1 MDVSEGPK
9 DSCFSTKY
17 TPPLALQ
24 EALPAKFPAIVYHG
38 IFLFEMEK
46 PDVAE
51 TQTNGLEVLETRE
64 WLDSLDYV
72 LAEGGP
78 ERAGRLLQQLS
89 LHAKRAAG
97 VNLPFTATTPY
108 QNTIPAVQQPPFPGS
123 QEMERRI
130 KSLVRWNAL
139 AMVVRANKLQEGIGG
154 HISTFASAATLYEVA
169 FNHFLRAQTETGDR
183 DLVYFQGH
191 AAPGMYARPYLE
203 GRIPRHKLENFR
215 RELKP
220 DGGLSSYPHPW
231 LMPDFWEFPTVSM
244 GLGPIQAIYHAR
256 FIRYLENRGLKESK
270 GGKVWAFLGDG
281 EMDEPEALGSIT
293 LASRERLD
301 NLIFVVNCNL
311 QRLDGPV
318 RGNGKIIQELEA
330 IFRGAGWN
338 VIKVIWGGD
347 WDSLIR
353 SDRDGL
359 LVRRMGEI
367 TDGQY
372 QKYFVESGAYFRQNF
387 FGTDPRLLKMVDHLS
402 DEQLARM
409 RLGGHDP
416 IKVHAAYK
424 AAVEHEGSPTII
436 LAKTIKGYG
445 LGEAGE
451 GKNITHQQKKLNDD
465 ELWLFRSR
473 FGIPIADDEL
483 REAPF
488 YRPADDSPEVTY
500 MQERRKQLGGYLP
513 QRKMRSK
520 PIQPV
525 SESHFEEFYKG
536 TEGREVSTTM
546 VFVRLLAK
554 LLRDPEIGKLIVPV
568 VPDEARTFG
577 MEALCRQVG
586 IYSSVGQNYEP
597 VDMDTLL
604 YYKEAKNGQILEE
617 GITEAGSMCSFIAAG
632 TAAANHG
639 INTIPFFIYYSMFG
653 FQRIGDF
660 IWAAADMRSRGFL
673 LGGTA
678 GRTTLSGEGL
688 QHQDGNSH
696 ILALPVPNLKA
707 YDPAFAY
714 EIGIIIQDGIKRMY
728 IDQESI
734 FYYLTV
740 GNEPLPMPE
749 MPGNVREGVLKG
761 LYRFKASAKSDAK
774 LRAQLLGSGSIMFE
788 VLKAQQILEEKY
800 GVGADVWSVT
810 SYKEL
815 YRDANDCERWNML
828 HPGEATK
835 VPYITQTLKDAQ
847 GPFIAASD
855 YMKVLPESL
864 GKWVPGQLVSL
875 GTDGFGRS
883 ENRAALRDF
892 FEVDAKHIVLATLG
906 ALARENKIGTDVVKR
921 AIQELEINP
930 EKANPAVS

>member
-1 MDVSEGPK
+1 
-9 DSCFSTKY
+9 
-17 TPPLALQ
+17 
-24 EALPAKFPAIVYHG
+24 
-38 IFLFEMEK
+38 
-46 PDVAE
+46 VAE
-51 TQTNGLEVLETRE
+51 TQTNGSEVLETRE

-72 LAEGGP
+72 LSNGGP
-78 ERAGRLLQQLS
+78 DRAGRLLQQLS
-89 LHAKRAAG
+89 LHARRAAG

-108 QNTIPAVQQPPFPGS
+108 QNTIPARQQPPFPGS

-154 HISTFASAATLYEVA
+154 HISTYASAATLYEVA
-169 FNHFLRAQTETGDR
+169 FNHFLRARTEAGDR
-183 DLVYFQGH
+183 DIVYFQGH
-191 AAPGMYARPYLE
+191 AAPGIYARAFLE
-203 GRIPRHKLENFR
+203 GRIPSQKLENFR

-220 DGGLSSYPHPW
+220 GGGLCSYPHPW

-256 FIRYLENRGLKESK
+256 FVKYLENRGLKESS

-281 EMDEPEALGSIT
+281 EMDEPESLGSIT

-347 WDSLIR
+347 WDSLIQN
-353 SDRDGL
+353 DRDGL

-367 TDGQY
+367 CDGQY

-387 FGTDPRLLKMVDHLS
+387 FGTDPRLLKMVEHLS

-416 IKVHAAYK
+416 IKVHAAFR
-424 AAVEHEGSPTII
+424 AAVDHKGAPTIV

-451 GKNITHQQKKLNDD
+451 GKNITHQQKKLNDE
-465 ELWLFRSR
+465 ELSLFRSR
-473 FGIPIADDEL
+473 FGIPIPDAEL
-483 REAPF
+483 HDAPF
-488 YRPADDSPEVTY
+488 YRPSDESPEIRY
-500 MQERRKQLGGYLP
+500 MQDRRKQLGGYLP
-513 QRKMRSK
+513 ERKVRAN
-520 PIQPV
+520 PIASVPDT
-525 SESHFEEFYKG
+525 HFEEFYKG
-536 TEGREVSTTM
+536 TDGREASTTM
-546 VFVRLLAK
+546 VFVRLLSK
-554 LLRDPEIGKLIVPV
+554 LLRDPEIGKLIVPII
-568 VPDEARTFG
+568 PDEARTFG
-577 MEALCRQVG
+577 MEALFRQVG
-586 IYSSVGQNYEP
+586 IYSSVGQLYEP

-632 TAAANHG
+632 TAYATHG

-653 FQRIGDF
+653 FQRIGDL
-660 IWAAADMRSRGFL
+660 IWAAADERTRGFL
-673 LGGTA
+673 IGGTA
-678 GRTTLSGEGL
+678 GRTTLAGEGL
-688 QHQDGNSH
+688 QHQDGHSH
-696 ILALPVPNLKA
+696 VLAMSVPNLMA

-714 EIGIIIQDGIKRMY
+714 EIAVIIRDGIRRMY
-728 IDQESI
+728 VDQESI

-740 GNEPLPMPE
+740 TNEPLAMPE
-749 MPGNVREGVLKG
+749 MPAGDGIREGILKG
-761 LYRFKASAKSDAK
+761 LYRFKASGKKDTR
-774 LRAQLLGSGSIMFE
+774 LRAQLFGSGTIMYE

-800 GVGADVWSVT
+800 GVAADVWSVT
-810 SYKEL
+810 SYKQL
-815 YRDANDCERWNML
+815 YTDGNECERWNML
-828 HPGEATK
+828 HPGDTPK
-835 VPYITQTLKDAQ
+835 VPYVTTCLKDAP
-847 GPFIAASD
+847 GVFVAASD
-855 YMKVLPESL
+855 YMKILPESIS
-864 GKWVPGQLVSL
+864 KWVPRPLLSL

-883 ENRAALRDF
+883 ENRASLRDF
-892 FEVDAKHIVLATLG
+892 FEVDAKHIVLATLH
-906 ALARENKIGTDVVKR
+906 ALARDKQLEPSVVQK
-921 AIQELEINP
+921 AVKDLGIDP
-930 EKANPAVS
+930 EKVNPVTA